1 MDKRLVAAVAGVAVV
16 GAAAFAATRDSG
28 GSAALE
34 PVQQAT
40 GVTVPSAA
48 APSSAKP
55 TKTPSPTPPETT
67 ESAEPL
73 RDEPASPP
81 PGDYQGR
88 PATPDPARPPG
99 SPLPT
104 GCLSYSHAC
113 AYDGATGAVTGGVA
127 DFAARRTGPDS
138 VRLTWRSEDWS
149 RDGNG
154 GPVTEFVVN
163 AYRGPSGDQGP
174 RDASKLRR
182 VRLSKDT
189 FSYTF
194 TGLLAGQPYELWVQ
208 ELNSSG
214 LSAGMGVYTV
224 TMPSPSPTTTPKPTA
239 TASPT
244 ATPTATPSG
253 TPEESP
259 G

>member
-16 GAAAFAATRDSG
+16 GAAAFAATRDNG
-28 GSAALE
+28 GPAALE

-40 GVTVPSAA
+40 GVVPSAA

-55 TKTPSPTPPETT
+55 TRTPSPTPPPET
-67 ESAEPL
+67 SEPL
-73 RDEPASPP
+73 REEPASPP

-88 PATPDPARPPG
+88 PATPDPPRPPG
-99 SPLPT
+99 SPLPS

-127 DFAARRTGPDS
+127 DFAARRTGTDS

-163 AYRGPSGDQGP
+163 AYRGPYGDQGP
-174 RDASKLRR
+174 RDASRLRR
-182 VRLSKDT
+182 VRVSKDT
-189 FSYTF
+189 FTYTF
-194 TGLLAGQPYELWVQ
+194 TGLLAGQSYELWVQ

-224 TMPSPSPTTTPKPTA
+224 TMPAPSPSATTTPKPTA
-239 TASPT
+239 SASASASPS
-244 ATPTATPSG
+244 ATPSS
-253 TPEESP
+253 TPEESA